1 MNIDT
6 NQHNTLY
13 HRVYTL
19 GSMLFFGIIGSVGF
33 WKDSHLSSL
42 LILATCLSLVSIY
55 EMRVRGWTVRTI
67 IVCCVV
73 YYALV
78 WVVYQIVGPTL
89 PEETDR
95 EVYLMP
101 GNKPSPFSARA
112 AGAGSNQHPDGAIA
126 FFVGS
131 NEFWSTHEGRYD
143 VITIDGMPLV
153 TMEKSDGGLL
163 FSVDVFNSE
172 KKIVAKIRNNKPV
185 LIPKNY
191 SYKNRSTDRSTLTLH
206 DDYDKEILYV
216 EYLNKSAV
224 LLKGVFTGPGGTTI
238 AVDDNQIS
246 TSLGST
252 MEYCSM
258 DAPKGLRAS
267 KDRVNF

>member
-1 MNIDT
+1 
-6 NQHNTLY
+6 
-13 HRVYTL
+13 
-19 GSMLFFGIIGSVGF
+19 MLFFGVIASVGF
-33 WKDSHLSSL
+33 WKDSHLFSL
-42 LILATCLSLVSIY
+42 LILSTCLSLASIY
-55 EMRVRGWTVRTI
+55 EMHVRGCTVPTI
-67 IVCCVV
+67 IGFCVV
-73 YYALV
+73 FYALA
-78 WVVYQIVGPTL
+78 WIVYQLVGPNL

-101 GNKPSPFSARA
+101 GNKPSPFSACA
-112 AGAGSNQHPDGAIA
+112 GGAGSSQPPDGSIA

-131 NEFWSTHEGRYD
+131 NEFWSTHDGEYD

-153 TMEKSDGGLL
+153 TMKKSDGGLL
-163 FSVDVFNSE
+163 FSVDVFNAE
-172 KKIVAKIRNNKPV
+172 KKIVAKIRNNKSI

-191 SYKNRSTDRSTLTLH
+191 SYKDRSTDRSTLTLH

-238 AVDDNQIS
+238 AVDANQIA
-246 TSLGST
+246 TSQGST

-258 DAPKGLRAS
+258 DAPRGLRVA